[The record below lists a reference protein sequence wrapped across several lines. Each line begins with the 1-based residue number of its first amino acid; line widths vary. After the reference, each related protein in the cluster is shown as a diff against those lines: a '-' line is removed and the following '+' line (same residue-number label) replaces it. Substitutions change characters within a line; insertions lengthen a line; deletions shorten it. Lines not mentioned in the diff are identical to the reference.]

1 MKEIYLN
8 DRGTNLSRKKSDQIT
23 SQKWQL
29 LWLPLKLG
37 IHGVITFV
45 FILLFKHFMNVDDI

>member
-1 MKEIYLN
+1 MTGVLIYPE
-8 DRGTNLSRKKSDQIT
+8 KKSDQIT

-45 FILLFKHFMNVDDI
+45 FILLFKHFIERR